1 MHVKTR
7 NDDINDTNMEMNK
20 NLCRRLGNLS
30 LPVLLSV
37 VLLASCRDEIETGA
51 YTGPYIRFSVS
62 EGSEWHST
70 RAAGGP
76 AEKAVPRDSV
86 QPLHGGDGNTP
97 LYLHTL
103 YTDSIASPSS
113 DICPDTAVLTRAT
126 PVKRRLSTN
135 RSAYR
140 HRLIRVPGVRP
151 RTGRIT
157 CTMSRSRKHRAGPP
171 PIIGRLSR
179 EA

>member
-1 MHVKTR
+1 
-7 NDDINDTNMEMNK
+7 MEMNK

-76 AEKAVPRDSV
+76 QKRRSHGIPCSPCTAEMAILPFTCTRFTPTVSLPPLRTFVRTRPSLPVPR
-86 QPLHGGDGNTP
+86 P
-97 LYLHTL
+97 
-103 YTDSIASPSS
+103 
-113 DICPDTAVLTRAT
+113 
-126 PVKRRLSTN
+126 
-135 RSAYR
+135 
-140 HRLIRVPGVRP
+140 
-151 RTGRIT
+151 
-157 CTMSRSRKHRAGPP
+157 
-171 PIIGRLSR
+171 
-179 EA
+179 

>member
-1 MHVKTR
+1 
-7 NDDINDTNMEMNK
+7 MEMNK

-86 QPLHGGDGNTP
+86 QP
-97 LYLHTL
+97 
-103 YTDSIASPSS
+103 
-113 DICPDTAVLTRAT
+113 CTAEMAIL
-126 PVKRRLSTN
+126 PF
-135 RSAYR
+135 
-140 HRLIRVPGVRP
+140 
-151 RTGRIT
+151 T
-157 CTMSRSRKHRAGPP
+157 CTRFTPTASLPP
-171 PIIGRLSR
+171 LRTADRTRPSLPVPRP
-179 EA
+179 